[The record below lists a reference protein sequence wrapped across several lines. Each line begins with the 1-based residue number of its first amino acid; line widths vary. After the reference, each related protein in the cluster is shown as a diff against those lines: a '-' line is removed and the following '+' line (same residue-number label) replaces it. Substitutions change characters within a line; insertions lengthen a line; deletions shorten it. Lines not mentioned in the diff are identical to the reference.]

1 MNKREIDEMMR
12 HLPSQQPPPE
22 TLLQK
27 AAIAI
32 MFIVILVL
40 MMWVPDFTL
49 TEAECA
55 KQDAR
60 ANVSNLCQQGTKP

>member
-27 AAIAI
+27 VLIGIMLFVAIG
-32 MFIVILVL
+32 FL
-40 MMWVPDFTL
+40 MWIPDFEPDCFDQHNHRVSC
-49 TEAECA
+49 EAKA
-55 KQDAR
+55 K
-60 ANVSNLCQQGTKP
+60 